1 MNERNWIGKFT
12 YILKLIINWKIE
24 RSDGGGSGRAKMAWK
39 WCGLVWFQ
47 TKEMN
52 QRFSGMKCTGK
63 ALFWRAHSKYSY
75 TMDGRQ
81 RENQRAIER
90 TQNRDWNL
98 EKCSHRSVGAG
109 GGVEAFALT
118 VPNRKWTIKV
128 VHDSE
133 VRTRWVLPC
142 FARSTHQFGNF
153 FFRVTQ
159 QWATSGTQIATFLWM
174 NIVCA
179 RARITHTSCQRLSD
193 LWRTQRAEREKQM
206 KNICDKCRF
215 GGCLFYDSSHVWRY
229 CVHTAFVDLETQSSN
244 IIN

>member
-118 VPNRKWTIKV
+118 VTNRKWTIKV
-128 VHDSE
+128 FHDSE

-153 FFRVTQ
+153 FSFVWRNNEQ
-159 QWATSGTQIATFLWM
+159 QVVRKLPPFYEWILF
-174 NIVCA
+174 A
-179 RARITHTSCQRLSD
+179 RARASHTRRVNAYLIYGGRSAQRKKNKWKISAINVGLAAVCFKIRAMCDAIAFTRHLSISK
-193 LWRTQRAEREKQM
+193 LKAQT
-206 KNICDKCRF
+206 
-215 GGCLFYDSSHVWRY
+215 S
-229 CVHTAFVDLETQSSN
+229 
-244 IIN
+244 